1 MNIQALMKQAQSM
14 QKDMLKAKEEIE
26 KTVFEGKNGIV
37 TVEVMGSKVIKKI
50 TIENKETL
58 ENDELEMLEDML
70 VVAIND
76 AFSKIDSMTEQK
88 MGKYTNS
95 MPGLF

>member
-14 QKDMLKAKEEIE
+14 QKDMLKAKEEID